1 MAWWVPLAAAGISAV
16 GSAVGQSKANKTNLA
31 IAREQMQF
39 QERMSD
45 TAVQRRMADLRAAGI
60 NPILAG
66 MQAAS
71 SPAGAAATMQNALG
85 SGVSSAIQAATAS
98 QNIKQMKQ
106 AVQES
111 KAREKQQQAST
122 MRERAAERYINSQN
136 VFQQGA
142 NAIQAPQV
150 HAAQYLSDMYRGPVG
165 RELAI
170 AKEVMPTVNSALSAI
185 PVNAIIGKLFTGKS
199 NMARQLGAKP

>member
-16 GSAVGQSKANKTNLA
+16 GSAFGQSKANKSNLQ
-31 IAREQMQF
+31 IAREQMGF

-45 TAVQRRMADLRAAGI
+45 TAVQRRMADLKAAGI

-66 MQAAS
+66 YQSAS
-71 SPAGAAATMQNALG
+71 SPAGASATMQNALG
-85 SGVSSAIQAATAS
+85 AGVSSAIQAATAT

-106 AVQES
+106 AVEES
-111 KAREKQQQAST
+111 KQRTATNKVTAS
-122 MRERAAERYINSQN
+122 RERAAERYINSQN

-142 NAIQAPQV
+142 NAIQAPNV
-150 HAAQYLSDMYRGPVG
+150 HAAQYLSDMYRSSWG

-170 AKEVMPTVNSALSAI
+170 AKEVMPTVNSAMSAI

-199 NMARQLGAKP
+199 NMARSLGAKQ